1 MSGPQVYGA
10 KHIADATAQYDKLGC
25 TSGHL
30 LTAAQMAKC
39 PAGQACG
46 IKGTFAKDP
55 SRSWKNKGSGGSGSG
70 SSSMSTIII
79 IGVVGLVAVGAYFYW
94 IDGCG
99 KTALRVIYWNCKDW
113 SDTS

>member
-79 IGVVGLVAVGAYFYW
+79 IGVVGLVAVGAYFY
-94 IDGCG
+94 
-99 KTALRVIYWNCKDW
+99 LRK
-113 SDTS
+113 